1 MGANS
6 PKSIECIFHHSVSDH
21 WIPAEIELKI
31 PRLAGTELA
40 SGPQRGKRVEE
51 RDGGMRLLAEAIV
64 AIRVVRKIAVLH
76 LARTSARLLSSCS

>member
-1 MGANS
+1 MRKNG
-6 PKSIECIFHHSVSDH
+6 PKTVERVFHHSVSDH

-40 SGPQRGKRVEE
+40 SGPQRGKRVEQ
-51 RDGGMRLLAEAIV
+51 RDGDVRLLAEAIV
-64 AIRVVRKIAVLH
+64 GIRVIRKIAVLH